1 MKVHKAGG
9 EGAEVPDCL
18 NRQKKKDLS
27 RLFSRKNHSSS
38 AKKDLSWLLGK
49 KKEICIA
56 VIFGSC
62 LVYVLPTNTRNGLHV

>member
-49 KKEICIA
+49 KRDLYRRYFWVLSGICTA
-56 VIFGSC
+56 
-62 LVYVLPTNTRNGLHV
+62 Y